1 MSNKGLIKRVTI
13 GSSDDIKFA
22 DKKIYFDQRV
32 NDEIKYTVENKGKI
46 FFEGY
51 SLDATINYRL
61 AKTIDPSNNYFEI
74 KDTFI
79 IPKVIITD
87 RLKNYLIKNRK
98 FSHLKDDNDILLV
111 SFGDYIRDK
120 VYLDYKEQKKLKV
133 EDKKH
138 KMHFIGHLYN
148 SRFNF
153 EHIESIADK
162 KIVRYKEMCYY
173 TFDYSYL
180 YYLYEPVTWYLNIK
194 TNEMVMNTA
203 LYIDRIDVDN
213 LANLKDKS
221 TIRLEDTDFYK
232 EFFGKYFL
240 EDVFYNEDIFKK
252 NNMFYR
258 DKTEIEKTNENI
270 KFDGIEKIKL
280 SNLDTIKKTNDRFDY
295 NPDGDEEYYL
305 YDNNGIIE
313 RINVENNSLVANLN
327 EIVSEEMDH
336 NHDSSIASVKG
347 SYILPTIIIN
357 DELKQ
362 YLIQNKT
369 SNKREDGKY
378 VVSFGEYLGKE
389 SNNSIDLIKSKL
401 LSKPKEEI
409 KSAFEYD
416 KDSKRK
422 IISVYDMGETKI
434 TDNGY
439 TIEPLEWI
447 LDINTNELV
456 LSKKIYVNFDIGVL
470 SEIDLSKNIKIEDTY
485 FYKNYLSNTFINEI
499 FRNEEYFKAERKEKD
514 NENEFETIIRSLI
527 ESIPDDNNK
536 KFFIEKIEK
545 IAIEYNN
552 DLQNYLKNIN
562 NRLTF
567 GIADKSTLENNLRI
581 DLSSIKDEI
590 KRYEINTYYYNEV
603 INYINE
609 IEKIL
614 YGESIENPD
623 EFQDLLYN
631 LLHISIKY
639 IENDDYKSLLKEEL
653 CEKPKVLVDNYKEK
667 LYKQEKIDNPE
678 FSNKEELVVYLR
690 RQLHPIL
697 ERITDDV
704 AKKDAY
710 EQINKNMQEML
721 SYTYKQ
727 SRNRIYDVYLSLLNE
742 GFVELNGIMS
752 PEDHKQY
759 DEYLKELLNIKLDY
773 SRDMNDICTEI
784 INKYCSLKRL
794 FYIVDESQQRIGEI
808 KPIRLNKIKSSR

>member
-1 MSNKGLIKRVTI
+1 MNNKGLIKRVTI

-22 DKKIYFDQRV
+22 DKKIFFNQYET
-32 NDEIKYTVENKGKI
+32 DEFKYTVEDKGKI
-46 FFEGY
+46 FFAGY
-51 SLDATINYRL
+51 SLDATINYQL
-61 AKTIDPSNNYFEI
+61 AKAIDPSNNYFAI
-74 KDTFI
+74 VNTFI

-87 RLKNYLIKNRK
+87 RLKNYLIKNRN
-98 FSHLKDDNDILLV
+98 FSRLKDDNDILLV

-120 VYLDYKEQKKLKV
+120 VHLDYKEEKKLKV

-138 KMHFIGHLYN
+138 KIHFIGDYYN

-162 KIVRYKEMCYY
+162 KIVRYKKMFY
-173 TFDYSYL
+173 TTEYDYS
-180 YYLYEPVTWYLNIK
+180 YYLYEPVRWYLNIK

-203 LYIDRIDVDN
+203 LFINRIGVDN

-252 NNMFYR
+252 TNMFYR
-258 DKTEIEKTNENI
+258 DKPEIEKTNENI

-280 SNLDTIKKTNDRFDY
+280 SNLDSIKKTKDRFDY
-295 NPDGDEEYYL
+295 NPDDDEEYYL

-336 NHDSSIASVKG
+336 NHDLSIASVKG

-357 DELKQ
+357 DELKK

-409 KSAFEYD
+409 KSAFEYN
-416 KDSKRK
+416 KDSTRK
-422 IISVYDMGETKI
+422 IISVYDMGETKS

-470 SEIDLSKNIKIEDTY
+470 SEIDLSKNIKIDDTY
-485 FYKNYLSNTFINEI
+485 FYKNYLSNTFINEM
-499 FRNEEYFKAERKEKD
+499 FRNEEYFKVERKEND
-514 NENEFETIIRSLI
+514 NENEFETIIRSI
-527 ESIPDDNNK
+527 IKSIPDDNNK

-545 IAIEYNN
+545 IAIIYNN
-552 DLQNYLKNIN
+552 DLQKYLKNIN

-567 GIADKSTLENNLRI
+567 GIDDKSTLENNLRI

-614 YGESIENPD
+614 NGELIENPD

-639 IENDDYKSLLKEEL
+639 IENDDYKSLLKKEL
-653 CEKPKVLVDNYKEK
+653 CEKTKVLVDNYKDK

-704 AKKDAY
+704 DKKDAY

-752 PEDHKQY
+752 PEDHKHY

-794 FYIVDESQQRIGEI
+794 FYTVDESQRRIDEI